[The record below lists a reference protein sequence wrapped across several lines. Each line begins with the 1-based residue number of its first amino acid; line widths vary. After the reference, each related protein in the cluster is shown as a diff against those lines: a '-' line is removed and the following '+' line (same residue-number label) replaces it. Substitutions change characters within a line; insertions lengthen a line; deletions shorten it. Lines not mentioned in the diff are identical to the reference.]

1 MAKSTPRILMFVC
14 SGNTCRSPIA
24 EGFTNYFLK
33 NGDHG
38 PDWHACSAGTLASCG
53 IPASDLAVRVM
64 AEHGVD
70 ISRHRSSPL
79 GSWTPPEGTLFFGMT
94 RAHKDEI
101 ARIFPRRASSIFLL
115 GEISAPP
122 VRGVPAE
129 VPDPYGSSIASYRKT
144 AAMIRSMILSLL
156 TSLGKDP
163 RFLS

>member
-24 EGFTNYFLK
+24 ESFTNHFLK

-38 PDWHACSAGTLASCG
+38 SDWHACSAGTLASRG
-53 IPASDLAVRVM
+53 IPASELAVRVM

-79 GSWTPPEGTLFFGMT
+79 GAWTPPEGTLFFGMT
-94 RAHKDEI
+94 KAHERELV
-101 ARIFPRRASSIFLL
+101 RIFPSRSSFIFLL
-115 GEISAPP
+115 GEATSPSI
-122 VRGVPAE
+122 RGVPTE
-129 VPDPYGSSIASYRKT
+129 VPDPYGFSIASYRET
-144 AAMIRSMILSLL
+144 TVMIRGMILSLL
-156 TSLGKDP
+156 SSLGKDP